1 MSRALFLLSR
11 FDLLTRVLD
20 EQSGF
25 VSLTLR
31 MVAERVWL
39 RFWHA
44 TASIFCARQVRFR
57 CESEGAWR
65 Y

>member
-1 MSRALFLLSR
+1 MMSRALFLLR

-31 MVAERVWL
+31 MVAERVWFAL
-39 RFWHA
+39 PARDGFYFWR
-44 TASIFCARQVRFR
+44 AS
-57 CESEGAWR
+57 GALPL
-65 Y
+65 

>member
-1 MSRALFLLSR
+1 MMSRALFLLR
-11 FDLLTRVLD
+11 FDLLTRVLE

-25 VSLTLR
+25 VSLALR

-39 RFWHA
+39 RFRHA
-44 TASIFCARQVRFR
+44 TASVFGARQVRFR